1 MSKTNRQQ
9 HWQNILQ
16 QWRDSGLSKKRFCAE
31 NNITL
36 SNFYRWQKILSVN
49 EKPASSFIPVQKTEA
64 VTSELISLA
73 VGSFRLQLPASC
85 LGVVLTQLKSVGV
98 IDA

>member
-1 MSKTNRQQ
+1 MNKANRQQ

-36 SNFYRWQKILSVN
+36 SNFYRWQKILSAN
-49 EKPASSFIPVQKTEA
+49 ESTASSFIALKPEPVA
-64 VTSELISLA
+64 SELISLA
-73 VGSFRLQLPASC
+73 VGSLRLQLPASY
-85 LGVVLTQLKSVGV
+85 LGVVLIQLKSSGL